1 MAFRRNSDWSLNKG
15 TDDIVYSFLDGT
27 TKRFRKIDGRVYEVT
42 EGKLACKTT
51 TIIPTDE
58 ITAEQFDELKR
69 WSDENYQAEDR
80 YEVHHSRGQVP
91 LELIENTIEAATG
104 FLLDEEKDTAEDFRT
119 LENALLIL
127 NALQLTDA
135 QRRRFQMAVRGMTT
149 REIAAAEE
157 CSQPCIIE
165 SLAAVEKKLQ
175 KYFLKNHQKHPIKT
189 PKK

>member
-1 MAFRRNSDWSLNKG
+1 MAYRRNSDWSLNKG

-42 EGKLACKTT
+42 ESAITCKTT
-51 TIIPTDE
+51 TMTPTDE
-58 ITAEQFDELKR
+58 ISAKQFDELKR

-91 LELIENTIEAATG
+91 LELVENTMEASAG
-104 FLLDEEKDTAEDFRT
+104 FLLEEEKDEDFRT

-127 NALQLTDA
+127 DALKLTDA
-135 QRRRFQMAVRGMTT
+135 QRRRFEMAVRGMTT

-157 CSQPCIIE
+157 CSQPCIVE
-165 SLAAVEKKLQ
+165 SLAAVEKKI
-175 KYFLKNHQKHPIKT
+175 KNYFLKSPQKHPIKT
-189 PKK
+189 SKK

>member
-27 TKRFRKIDGRVYEVT
+27 TKRFRKIDGRIYEVT
-42 EGKLACKTT
+42 EGKVSCKATVMR
-51 TIIPTDE
+51 PTDE

-91 LELIENTIEAATG
+91 LELVENTIEAAAG

-119 LENALLIL
+119 LENALHIL
-127 NALQLTDA
+127 AQLNLSPA
-135 QRRRFQMAVRGMTT
+135 QRRRFELYVSGLTM
-149 REIAAAEE
+149 REIAAQEDAAHQ
-157 CSQPCIIE
+157 SVFE
-165 SLAAVEKKLQ
+165 SLQAVEKKLQ
-175 KYFLKNHQKHPIKT
+175 KYFLKNPQKHPDKT
-189 PKK
+189 PEK